1 MTVQEPSF
9 LMQNILVWVVPYFAY
24 FLGIFIRKT
33 VLPGANSP
41 ILTHQLLLGIPIG
54 LVIVSPFLMFLQ
66 SAMSSDVPV
75 YLFNIGIIVEH
86 GMLVQETATTHLKKL
101 TQRGA
106 IA

>member
-1 MTVQEPSF
+1 MTVVEPSF
-9 LMQNILVWVVPYFAY
+9 LMQNIFVWFVPYFAY

-54 LVIVSPFLMFLQ
+54 LVIVSPFLMFLR

-75 YLFNIGIIVEH
+75 YLFNIGIIIEH
-86 GMLVQETATTHLKKL
+86 GMVVQETATIHLKKL
-101 TQRGA
+101 TQRRS

>member
-1 MTVQEPSF
+1 MTVQEPNF
-9 LMQNILVWVVPYFAY
+9 LMQNIFLWVVPYFAY

-41 ILTHQLLLGIPIG
+41 VLTHQLLLGIPIG
-54 LVIVSPFLMFLQ
+54 LVIVSPFLTFLR

-75 YLFNIGIIVEH
+75 YLFNIGIIIEH
-86 GMLVQETATTHLKKL
+86 GMLVQETATNHLKKL
-101 TQRGA
+101 TQRGS